1 MATPA
6 AHLIPSRSAKRANY
20 EPETINAILDEALY
34 CTISYSSEN
43 KPYSIPTAFVRYE
56 DRIYIH
62 GSVGSHLMREL
73 EKGIPVC
80 ISVTL
85 MDALVIAKSAFH
97 HSVNYRSVVIFAQAE
112 KVEDMASKIEAFKWL
127 TNKIVPGSW
136 DYLRPIQENEVRK
149 TTALAFKIDEA
160 SAKIRTGMPVDDD
173 DDLNLPIWT
182 GLIPLQTK
190 RMPPL
195 PDKLSEGM
203 PLPSH
208 LVHI

>member
-173 DDLNLPIWT
+173 EDLNLPIWT

-190 RMPPL
+190 RMPPI

>member
-20 EPETINAILDEALY
+20 EPETIYGILDEALY

-43 KPYSIPTAFVRYE
+43 KPYSIPTAFVRYG

-136 DYLRPIQENEVRK
+136 DYLRPITEREVLK

-160 SAKIRTGMPVDDD
+160 SAKIRTGMPVDDEED
-173 DDLNLPIWT
+173 QDLPIWT